1 MRKHYVSNNNNTFLL
16 IIMLISLIVLF
27 ETAVFAFDLYD
38 NDAKGVLKK
47 DDLELMFRELL
58 SVRQLGTK
66 TAKK

>member
-1 MRKHYVSNNNNTFLL
+1 
-16 IIMLISLIVLF
+16 MLISLIVLF